1 MGAGRG
7 GLVISLA
14 LLRRNL
20 LLVRRTPSVFIPSL
34 VLPLLILVATAGA
47 FRGIG
52 ALPEFRGASYVAFT
66 LPMAATMGAGFAGI
80 NSGLTLARDLE
91 GGFFARLQA
100 SPAPRLALIAGP
112 LGAAAARSLF
122 TTTVILLAGLVA
134 GVPPATAAG
143 TLTFYLLAMGFAS
156 ATSCW
161 ALGVALRTRRVG
173 SAPVMQVAVFLAI
186 FTSVAY
192 APREALSGPLRT
204 IADYNPVTPVLE
216 AARSAELTGLAWPDI
231 WPAVVALA
239 GLLLVLGAFALR
251 GLAALTRE

>member
-7 GLVISLA
+7 GLVVSLA

-52 ALPEFRGASYVAFT
+52 TLPEFRGASYVAFT

-80 NSGLTLARDLE
+80 NSGLTLARELE

-134 GVPPATAAG
+134 GVTPASAAG
-143 TLTFYLLAMGFAS
+143 TLSL
-156 ATSCW
+156 
-161 ALGVALRTRRVG
+161 
-173 SAPVMQVAVFLAI
+173 
-186 FTSVAY
+186 
-192 APREALSGPLRT
+192 
-204 IADYNPVTPVLE
+204 
-216 AARSAELTGLAWPDI
+216 
-231 WPAVVALA
+231 
-239 GLLLVLGAFALR
+239 
-251 GLAALTRE
+251 

>member
-1 MGAGRG
+1 MGGRG
-7 GLVISLA
+7 AAVSLA
-14 LLRRNL
+14 LARRNL

-34 VLPLLILVATAGA
+34 VLPLFILVATAGA

-66 LPMAATMGAGFAGI
+66 IPMAATMGAGFAGI

-100 SPAPRLALIAGP
+100 SPAPRVALIAGP

-122 TTTVILLAGLVA
+122 TSTVMVLAGLVA
-134 GVPPATAAG
+134 GVSPASGAG
-143 TLTFYLLAMGFAS
+143 ALTFYLLAMGFAS

-204 IADYNPVTPVLE
+204 IANHNPVTFVLE
-216 AARSAELTGLAWPDI
+216 AVRSAEINGFVWVDI
-231 WPAVVALA
+231 WPALVALA
-239 GLLLVLGAFALR
+239 ALLVVLGAFALR

>member
-1 MGAGRG
+1 MGG
-7 GLVISLA
+7 GGITVSLA
-14 LLRRNL
+14 LMRRNL
-20 LLVRRTPSVFIPSL
+20 LLVRRMPSVFIPSL
-34 VLPLLILVATAGA
+34 LLPLFILVATAGA

-52 ALPEFRGASYVAFT
+52 ALPEFHGASYMAFT
-66 LPMAATMGAGFAGI
+66 IPMAATMGAGFAGL
-80 NSGLTLARDLE
+80 NSGMTLARDLE

-100 SPAPRLALIAGP
+100 SPVPRVALIAGP

-122 TTTVILLAGLVA
+122 TSTVMVLAGLIA
-134 GVPPATAAG
+134 GVTPASGAG
-143 TLTFYLLAMGFAS
+143 ALTFYLVAMGFAS

-173 SAPVMQVAVFLAI
+173 SAPVMQIAVFLAI

-216 AARSAELTGLAWPDI
+216 AARSAEIKGFIWADV
-231 WPAVVALA
+231 WPALVALA
-239 GLLLVLGAFALR
+239 ALLLILGAFALR

>member
-1 MGAGRG
+1 M
-7 GLVISLA
+7 
-14 LLRRNL
+14 
-20 LLVRRTPSVFIPSL
+20 RRTPSVFIPSL

-80 NSGLTLARDLE
+80 NSGLMLARDLE

-134 GVPPATAAG
+134 GVTPATAAG

-156 ATSCW
+156 AVSCW

-216 AARSAELTGLAWPDI
+216 AARSAELTGFAWPDI